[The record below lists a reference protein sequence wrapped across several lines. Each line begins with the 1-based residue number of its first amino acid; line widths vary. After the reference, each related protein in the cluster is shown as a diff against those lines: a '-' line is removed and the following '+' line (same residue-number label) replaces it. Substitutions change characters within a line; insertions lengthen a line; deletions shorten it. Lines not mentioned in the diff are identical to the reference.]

1 MKATFHNGWKAVSQD
16 ESIIKEK
23 ENQILPTQHSMAADF
38 RRTAVR
44 ESNMGR
50 SKASIKEERIHMDA
64 DKVL

>member
-1 MKATFHNGWKAVSQD
+1 MSQD

-23 ENQILPTQHSMAADF
+23 ENQIVPTQHSMAADF

-64 DKVL
+64 DKVV